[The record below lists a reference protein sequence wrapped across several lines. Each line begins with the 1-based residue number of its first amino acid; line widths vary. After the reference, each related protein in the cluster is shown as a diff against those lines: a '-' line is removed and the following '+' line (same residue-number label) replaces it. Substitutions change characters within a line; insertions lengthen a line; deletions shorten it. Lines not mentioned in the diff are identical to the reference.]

1 MVFRQASKSLTK
13 GLIMR
18 YLLTICL
25 LLLAGC
31 SSSLTEHPRK
41 PQTTLSYNQWRVVN
55 MLIDPNVFEV
65 PEDSIDVQL
74 GLRRYSGTRIAIR

>member
-1 MVFRQASKSLTK
+1 
-13 GLIMR
+13 MR
-18 YLLTICL
+18 HILTICL

-31 SSSLTEHPRK
+31 SSA
-41 PQTTLSYNQWRVVN
+41 PQRRPEPAYEAMYGLSDRDKALVWDLVY
-55 MLIDPNVFEV
+55 MTDPNVFEV